1 MTSHHN
7 RRDPDSPS
15 TSYKSSLDTPAEED
29 QLPSLTLVNPC
40 HAAPASFVEL
50 QPFSSRL
57 SRQGQGQGYQNTDL
71 EGRGQVGIAEEGDH
85 EKGAMPSQSQDGA
98 GEEEEDI
105 GPVMSKARLFLIASG
120 MLLTY
125 FLGVSSLSVV
135 SIVHAMKKAYLIA
148 DGFISGCDFDDPR
161 YRT

>member
-1 MTSHHN
+1 MTTRNN

-50 QPFSSRL
+50 QPFSSRV
-57 SRQGQGQGYQNTDL
+57 SRQGQGQGQGYQNTDL
-71 EGRGQVGIAEEGDH
+71 DGRGQVGMGIEEGRDH
-85 EKGAMPSQSQDGA
+85 EKGVVASQAQDGE
-98 GEEEEDI
+98 GEEEGDV

-125 FLGVSSLSVV
+125 FLGVSS
-135 SIVHAMKKAYLIA
+135 
-148 DGFISGCDFDDPR
+148 
-161 YRT
+161 